1 MADVFREVDEALR
14 EDRARVIW
22 KRYGTLIIAAALAI
36 VMATA
41 GFVFWRNYQAGQNA
55 QHTAALAT
63 AIALAEDEPEAAM
76 DALAGI
82 AEDAGGDHA
91 MLARFYEA
99 GLHAEDGDV
108 ENALQLYRQI
118 ADDGAV
124 DEMWR
129 QLATLLSVMHRV
141 DGDDPATLEAE
152 LAPLM
157 ADANPWRH
165 SARELAGVL
174 ALRRDDRDR
183 AIELFG
189 GLAADPATPEGVRGR
204 ASDMLA
210 WLEE

>member
-14 EDRARVIW
+14 EDRARTIW
-22 KRYGTLIIAAALAI
+22 KRYGTLIVSAALLI
-36 VMATA
+36 VMSTG
-41 GFVFWRNYQAGQNA
+41 GFVFWRNHQANQNA
-55 QHTAALAT
+55 QYTAALVS
-63 AIALAEDEPEAAM
+63 AIAIAEDEPQAAM

-82 AEDAGGDHA
+82 ADAAGSDHA
-91 MLARFYEA
+91 MLAQLYEA
-99 GLHAEDGDV
+99 GLHAAGGDV
-108 ENALQLYRQI
+108 ETALLLYGRI

-124 DEMWR
+124 DEIWR
-129 QLATLLSVMHRV
+129 QLATLLSVMHRI
-141 DGDDPATLEAE
+141 DTDEPAGLEAE

-183 AIELFG
+183 AVELFG
-189 GLAADPATPEGVRGR
+189 GLASDPATPEGVRGR

-210 WLEE
+210 WLEG

>member
-14 EDRARVIW
+14 EDRARTIW
-22 KRYGTLIIAAALAI
+22 KRYGTLIISAALVI
-36 VMATA
+36 VMSTA
-41 GFVFWRNYQAGQNA
+41 GFVFWRNYQANQNA
-55 QHTAALAT
+55 QYTAALVS
-63 AIALAEDEPEAAM
+63 AIAIAEDEPQAAM

-82 AEDAGGDHA
+82 ADEAGSDHA
-91 MLARFYEA
+91 MLAQFYEA
-99 GLHAEDGDV
+99 GLHAKDGDV
-108 ENALQLYRQI
+108 EAALLLYGRI
-118 ADDGAV
+118 AEDGAV

-129 QLATLLSVMHRV
+129 QLATLLSVMHRI
-141 DGDDPATLEAE
+141 DSDDPAGLEAE

-157 ADANPWRH
+157 VDANPWRH

-183 AIELFG
+183 AVELFG

-210 WLEE
+210 WLEG